1 MTRTNVAKKPDTG
14 MLRREAMDM
23 VLKMTDKQIKEVIEQ
38 LSKGIEGIESIV
50 SIRER
55 VS

>member
-1 MTRTNVAKKPDTG
+1 
-14 MLRREAMDM
+14 MDM
-23 VLKMTDKQIKEVIEQ
+23 VLKMTDKQIKEVMERM
-38 LSKGIEGIESIV
+38 SKGIECVV

>member
-1 MTRTNVAKKPDTG
+1 MARTNVAKKPDAG

-23 VLKMTDKQIKEVIEQ
+23 VLKMTDKQIKEVMERMR
-38 LSKGIEGIESIV
+38 KGIEGIV